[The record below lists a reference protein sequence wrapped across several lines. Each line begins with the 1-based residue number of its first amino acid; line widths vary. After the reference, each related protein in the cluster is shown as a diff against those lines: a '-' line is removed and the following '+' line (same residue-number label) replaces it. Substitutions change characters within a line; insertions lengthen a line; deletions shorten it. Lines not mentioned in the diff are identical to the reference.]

1 MFILIR
7 VSNFATCYVSAVVES
22 RRIFR
27 KLKAYVTYRFAA
39 TIQIVVVL
47 TLLIFISNCPINP
60 TFVIILALFN
70 DLTML
75 PIAYDNQQAGSLPEN
90 PDVTKMLSVS
100 FALGMLE
107 TAFSLIFAYGADPSG
122 IFQGSYPIGGC
133 STATQAVIWL
143 QMFIAAELLIFS
155 ARAPKYIPISLPPSL
170 PLFCSV
176 LTGCLVASLMA
187 GCSSTFGSVSVVD
200 IVIIWVYD
208 LIGLCFL
215 DSLKVAMYNFFEEN
229 TNVLP
234 EVVETGS
241 ISDKPSKQHKGH
253 GHDIEATGGEVTRE
267 EDVSRASMSANRMTD
282 WAIQN
287 NERMSSIDGHARPS
301 VIAKQQHQARMSSAN
316 MMSSAANKATRESM
330 SGRISISHST
340 MSTGELRPSFI
351 GGSIRPNVPAN
362 RSKF

>member
-1 MFILIR
+1 
-7 VSNFATCYVSAVVES
+7 VVES

-39 TIQIVVVL
+39 TIQIVIVL

-100 FALGMLE
+100 FALGCFE
-107 TAFSLIFAYGADPSG
+107 TAFSLLFAYGADASG
-122 IFQGSYPIGGC
+122 IFEGSYSITVC
-133 STATQAVIWL
+133 STSTQAVIWL

-155 ARAPKYIPISLPPSL
+155 ARAPKYIVISLPPSL

-187 GCSSTFGSVSVVD
+187 GCSSDFGSLSITD
-200 IVIIWVYD
+200 IVLVWVYD
-208 LIGLCFL
+208 LIGLIVL
-215 DSLKVAMYNFFEEN
+215 DVVKVAMFNFFEEN

-241 ISDKPSKQHKGH
+241 ISDKPSKGHK
-253 GHDIEATGGEVTRE
+253 GHDIESTGTEVDGISRE

-282 WAIQN
+282 WAVAN
-287 NERMSSIDGHARPS
+287 SDRMSSVDGINRPS
-301 VIAKQQHQARMSSAN
+301 TAMHKNKRLSSAG
-316 MMSSAANKATRESM
+316 MMSSEANKAARESM
-330 SGRISISHST
+330 SGRISVSHS
-340 MSTGELRPSFI
+340 STNGELRPSFI
-351 GGSIRPNVPAN
+351 GGSIRPNVPSN